1 MFISLEL
8 IGRMGVDGEW
18 PCAYSITSVLAIHRE
33 LIIQEVMGQW
43 RHTPLIPA
51 LGKQMWADLCEFEA
65 TLVYNGSSRTANAT
79 QKNPV
84 LNKQNKTTTIIT
96 TRGSALS

>member
-1 MFISLEL
+1 MEY
-8 IGRMGVDGEW
+8 RNYNYYNKKE
-18 PCAYSITSVLAIHRE
+18 ANAR
-33 LIIQEVMGQW
+33 QW
-43 RHTPLIPA
+43 WYTPLIPA